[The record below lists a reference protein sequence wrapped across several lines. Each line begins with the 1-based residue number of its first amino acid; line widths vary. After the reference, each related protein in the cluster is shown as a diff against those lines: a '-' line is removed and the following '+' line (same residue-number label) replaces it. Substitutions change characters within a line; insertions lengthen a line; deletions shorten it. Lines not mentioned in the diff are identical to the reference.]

1 MKSVARA
8 VTVAG
13 MVISALVGA
22 ARADFVL
29 TGNQHLDVTQEH
41 NMGILW
47 DTSTADVLGAGNIS
61 TAYVNNMSRL
71 RVMKDPGNIGWMSV
85 YAYNTSGVEVSS
97 GYVRIVDSYDTSS
110 VDISGGSV
118 THVYANNTSSVHLSG
133 GSVGNL
139 YVYGDNSVD
148 VSGGTISQ
156 LLAYNHCNVDFS
168 DGKVSAVWAYDT
180 SSVDLSGGDVFS
192 LFALGTSAT
201 TFHGYDFTA
210 TSGLT
215 VDGDEVLGTGVLA
228 GRWLDGTAWTVSIQ
242 SHDPGATILAI
253 PEPSTLALLALGGI
267 GMLIRR
273 RTARR

>member
-13 MVISALVGA
+13 MVIWAFVGA

-29 TGNQHLDVTQEH
+29 VGNEHMEVTQSH
-41 NMGILW
+41 LLGILW
-47 DTSTADVLGAGNIS
+47 DTSTADIRAGGNIFE
-61 TAYVNNMSRL
+61 AYVNNMARL
-71 RVMKDPGNIGWMSV
+71 RVLEYSGYVSNV
-85 YAYNTSGVEVSS
+85 YAFHTSGVDVSDGGVSS
-97 GYVRIVDSYDTSS
+97 LYAYDSSS
-110 VDISGGSV
+110 VDLSGG
-118 THVYANNTSSVHLSG
+118 HVDFVFANNTTTVHLSG
-133 GSVGNL
+133 GRVIAKLCVSGATRA
-139 YVYGDNSVD
+139 D
-148 VSGGTISQ
+148 VSGGTVEGYI
-156 LLAYNHCNVDFS
+156 LAYNHSSVDFS
-168 DGKVSAVWAYDT
+168 DGKVSALYAYDS

-215 VDGDEVLGTGVLA
+215 LDGDKVLGTGVLA
-228 GRWLDGTAWTVSIQ
+228 GKWFDGTAWAVSIQ

-253 PEPSTLALLALGGI
+253 PEPSSLALLALGGI

-273 RTARR
+273 RGA